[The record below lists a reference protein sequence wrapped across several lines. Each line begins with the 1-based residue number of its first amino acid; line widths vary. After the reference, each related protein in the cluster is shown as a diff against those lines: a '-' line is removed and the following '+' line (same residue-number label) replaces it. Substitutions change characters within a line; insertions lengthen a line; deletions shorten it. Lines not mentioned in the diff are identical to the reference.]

1 MFNPAK
7 ASQNIKNEFVDYIS
21 TTHSFADKGLQA
33 QFLTQLNENIAKGP
47 LLEIKDVF
55 VQGKSI
61 NELINEGVLSPLF
74 RELESAKPSGK
85 LYQHKLPID
94 RKLYLHQE
102 NAIKAIVGGNN
113 TVVSTGT
120 GSGKTNCFLIPVL
133 NELLREKE
141 AGTMP
146 SAGVRALF
154 IYPMNALAN
163 DQMKNIREILM
174 CYPDITF
181 GVYNGGTENDEEKA
195 IAVYEAMFAKEKNE
209 KLRHR
214 LDNEIL
220 SRDEMKKTPPNILF
234 TNYAMLEHLLFRPKD
249 DVLFSNSDF
258 RFVVL
263 DEAHVYNGATGIET
277 SILLRRLRAR
287 MNTSKDTRF
296 ILTSATLGSDSSA
309 DDDIVTFAENLCG
322 VPFNKANI
330 IRATRENYVPNGN
343 AKSFPLELYKEL
355 AQEDNVVWR
364 VFEKYGIS
372 VDKAKNE
379 NELIYDFLIQTDLYH
394 LMRQKIGN
402 VCDLNDLVSTLR
414 IDIHTA
420 IAFISL
426 CTRAQKNR
434 KSLLDARYHFF
445 IRSLEGCYATISRD
459 KKLFLNRQ
467 KKYCENGKENNVF
480 EIAICEDC
488 GRIAV
493 VGKVE
498 DRKLL
503 QTSKLEEKVE
513 FFYLDDDDNDE
524 IEDEELID
532 EEVSLKKEYYYL
544 CPICGAIVAAN
555 EVHNLPCDCGREHYV
570 RVVKAKI
577 LKMGAR
583 CGNCCR
589 GAYKRLYLG
598 NEAATAVLATSLY
611 EELPELEYE
620 DVEEKVVTKNIFAKA
635 ALSDKKTAKRTGRQ
649 FLAFS
654 DSRQEAA
661 KFACYLGKSYNEFLR
676 RRGICRLIEEQ
687 GLELA
692 SQKLTISDFV
702 KILTNYYNNKKCFAK
717 SNSDESN
724 LTVNSR
730 KNAWVALLNELAR
743 YNSTTSLTALGQIQF
758 EYLGNTPEIV
768 ENIANTYNASV
779 SATKALLDLLVFE
792 IVKTGAVYTDTDSD
806 IDDNDREYIFYTS
819 SQRFVT
825 YLKAPED
832 KRITVTSF
840 APRNKQ
846 GKQNEFYKTNK
857 MYYVCRT
864 LGITE
869 QEAADFL
876 QQYFDYLTKP
886 EYGNNYCLDD
896 INKDGTYVVRAKS
909 FLVKINKRKDAHWY
923 KCKKCGKITQF
934 NLDGKCPSVRCEGV
948 LEEIAPTDIV
958 KDNHFAKLYLSDRMS
973 PLFIKEHT
981 AQLSKKE
988 SAEYQEQFIKKE
1000 INALSCSTTFEMGV
1014 DVGDLE
1020 TVFLRDVPPLPSN
1033 YAQRAGRA
1041 GRSINAAAFALTFA
1055 KLSSHDLSFFR
1066 DPKKMINGIILPPL
1080 FKVDNEKIVRRHV
1093 YAVALSMFFAEN
1105 EDLYN
1110 YNNADKFINEKGY
1123 EKFIEWIRTNPDR
1136 LKKMLEVSIPNIDN
1150 LHKRIGIDNFEWV
1163 DSFCGEEGV
1172 FTQLI
1177 NEYES
1182 NIDNFNKLIKKLT
1195 KEGDLSK
1202 AASCERKLYNYKNN
1216 KLIEFL
1222 ARGNILPRYGFP
1234 VDTVE
1239 LYQNTTANNIS
1250 KLRLSRDLQIAIA
1263 EYAPSSEVVAD
1274 GRLYTSRYIKKAMIG
1289 NNRHDWHTGYI
1300 AVCDNKNCGTVN
1312 YSVVPPSKEGIPCI
1326 SCGKKL
1332 KSMNFFESIE
1342 PRSGFVTERKDKD
1355 VPMTKQEKNYRSEDY
1370 YIGNTSAKTIDKYY
1384 FSFNGIELQVESTT
1398 NDSLM
1403 VKSSTNFYVCP
1414 LCGYSVAEDEGIGEK
1429 DIEKQMRAGALF
1441 VETSKAHESLFG
1453 QYNCNSKKL
1462 DRRSLHHVFNTDVA
1476 KITINCDTSD
1486 YNTMVS
1492 VVYAILNAIAKD
1504 LNIERRDIKACLS
1517 QKMINNKL
1525 QYSVIIYDAVPG
1537 GAGHSRRLVTKD
1549 GKMLYAI
1556 LMSALRNMEQCNCD
1570 PSCYNCL
1577 RSYENQKIHDQLDR
1591 KLAAEFL
1598 KQFEGEIKVI
1608 EKIKDEDKKKLK
1620 VTNKNSSIKSETY
1633 DDIFDEF
1640 GNDEVVIR
1648 LRDTFKS
1655 KSLEKP
1661 DYEWVD
1667 FDIEGQTGY
1676 ADLLWEKKKLLLFA
1690 SDNQE
1695 GYAIA
1700 KQSDYKCYLLDV
1712 SFNIDDFLSDFS
1724 EE

>member
-1 MFNPAK
+1 MFNTAK

-21 TTHSFADKGLQA
+21 TTHSFADKELQK
-33 QFLTQLNENIAKGP
+33 QFVNELNENISKGP

-55 VQGKSI
+55 EQGLSI
-61 NELINEGVLSPLF
+61 NELIEEGVLSPLF
-74 RELESAKPSGK
+74 RELESAKPLGK
-85 LYQHKLPID
+85 LYKHKLPID

-102 NAIKAIVGGNN
+102 NAIRAIVGGNN
-113 TVVSTGT
+113 AVVSTGT

-141 AGTMP
+141 EGTIP
-146 SAGVRALF
+146 GPGVRALF

-163 DQMKNIREILM
+163 DQMKNIREMLM
-174 CYPDITF
+174 YYPDITF

-249 DVLFSNSDF
+249 DVIFSNSDF

-277 SILLRRLRAR
+277 AILLRRLRAR
-287 MNTSKDTRF
+287 MASTKDTRF
-296 ILTSATLGSDSSA
+296 ILTSATLGSDSKA

-322 VPFNKANI
+322 VSFDKKNI
-330 IRATRENYVPNGN
+330 IRATREKYVSNPNVS
-343 AKSFPLELYKEL
+343 KFPLELYIEL
-355 AQEDNVVWR
+355 AEDENIAWR
-364 VFEKYGIS
+364 VFEKYGIA
-372 VDKAKNE
+372 VDKTKDE
-379 NELIYDFLIQTDLYH
+379 NELIYNFLVQTDLYH
-394 LMRQKIGN
+394 LMRQKVGN
-402 VCDLNDLVSTLR
+402 VCDLTDLVSNLN
-414 IDIHTA
+414 IDMQTA
-420 IAFISL
+420 IAFIAL
-426 CTRAQKNR
+426 CTRAQKGG

-445 IRSLEGCYATISRD
+445 IRSLEGCYATLDDS

-467 KKYCENGKENNVF
+467 KKYFENGNEHTVF
-480 EIAICEDC
+480 EISICEDC

-498 DRKLL
+498 NRKLL

-513 FFYLDDDDNDE
+513 YFYLESDDNSEIDDE
-524 IEDEELID
+524 DLLDED
-532 EEVSLKKEYYYL
+532 VSLKKEYYYL
-544 CPICGAIVAAN
+544 CPICGGIVAAN
-555 EVHNLPCDCGREHYV
+555 ELHNPPCDCGKENYIK
-570 RVVKAKI
+570 VVKAKV
-577 LKMGAR
+577 LKTGAR

-611 EELPELEYE
+611 EELPELVYE
-620 DVEEKVVTKNIFAKA
+620 EVEEKVATKNIFARA
-635 ALSDKKTAKRTGRQ
+635 ALSNKKQAKRTGRQ

-676 RRGICRLIEEQ
+676 RRGICRLIQEQ
-687 GLELA
+687 GDELA
-692 SQKLTISDFV
+692 SQKITISDFV
-702 KILTNYYNNKKCFAK
+702 KILTRYYNNKKSFAK
-717 SNSDESN
+717 SNNDESN
-724 LTVNSR
+724 LTVNSH

-743 YNSTTSLTALGQIQF
+743 YNSNTSLTALGQIQF

-768 ENIANTYNASV
+768 ENIANTYNRSIE
-779 SATKALLDLLVFE
+779 ATKALLDLLVFE
-792 IVKTGAVYTDTDSD
+792 IVKTGAIYTDTDSD
-806 IDDNDREYIFYTS
+806 IDDNDREYIFYS
-819 SQRFVT
+819 PSQRFIT
-825 YLKAPED
+825 YLKSPAD
-832 KRITVTSF
+832 NRITVSSF

-864 LGITE
+864 LGISE
-869 QEAADFL
+869 QEAAEFL
-876 QQYFDYLTKP
+876 QQYFDYLIKP

-896 INKDGTYVVRAKS
+896 INKDGTYVLRAKS
-909 FLVKINKRKDAHWY
+909 FLVKLNKSLNTHWY

-934 NLDGKCPSVRCEGV
+934 NLDGKCPSVRCEGE
-948 LEEIAPTDIV
+948 LYEITSDEII

-988 SAEYQEQFIKKE
+988 SAEYQEQFVKKE

-1055 KLSSHDLSFFR
+1055 KLSSHDLSFFKE
-1066 DPKKMINGIILPPL
+1066 PKRMISGTILPPL
-1080 FKVDNEKIVRRHV
+1080 FRIDNEKIVRRHV

-1105 EDLYN
+1105 EELYN
-1110 YNNADKFINEKGY
+1110 YNNADKFINSKGY
-1123 EKFIEWIRTNPDR
+1123 EGFIDWIKTSPER
-1136 LKKMLEVSIPNIDN
+1136 LKQMIKVSIPNVDN
-1150 LHKRIGIDNFEWV
+1150 LHERIGV
-1163 DSFCGEEGV
+1163 DSFAWVDALCGEDGV

-1182 NIDNFNKLIKKLT
+1182 NVDNFNKLINKLT
-1195 KEGDLSK
+1195 KEGEITK

-1239 LYQNTTANNIS
+1239 LHQNTTANNIS
-1250 KLRLSRDLQIAIA
+1250 RLRLSRDLQIAIA

-1274 GRLYTSRYIKKAMIG
+1274 GRLYTSRYIKKAAIG
-1289 NNRHDWHTGYI
+1289 NSNHKDWHIGHI
-1300 AVCDNKNCGTVN
+1300 AVCDCGYVD
-1312 YSVVPPSKEGIPCI
+1312 YQIVPPTSNGVVCK
-1326 SCGKKL
+1326 SCGKTINKM
-1332 KSMNFFESIE
+1332 SYWESIE

-1384 FSFNGIELQVESTT
+1384 FSFNGIGIKVESTT

-1403 VKSSTNFYVCP
+1403 VKSATSFYVCP
-1414 LCGYSVAEDEGIGEK
+1414 LCGYAVAEDEGIGEK
-1429 DIEKQMRAGALF
+1429 EIEKQMRSGALS
-1441 VETSKAHESLFG
+1441 VETTKAHESLFG
-1453 QYNCNSKKL
+1453 QYNCNSKRL
-1462 DRRSLHHVFNTDVA
+1462 ERRSLHHVFNTDVA
-1476 KITINCDTSD
+1476 KITFNCDTSD
-1486 YNTMVS
+1486 YKTMIS
-1492 VVYAILNAIAKD
+1492 VVFAILNAIAKD

-1517 QKMINNKL
+1517 QKMINGRL

-1549 GKMLYAI
+1549 GKMLYSI
-1556 LMSALRNMEQCNCD
+1556 FMSALENMETCNCD

-1591 KLAAEFL
+1591 KLAANFL
-1598 KQFEGEIKVI
+1598 RQFKGEIVVMSSV
-1608 EKIKDEDKKKLK
+1608 DKKE
-1620 VTNKNSSIKSETY
+1620 S
-1633 DDIFDEF
+1633 
-1640 GNDEVVIR
+1640 
-1648 LRDTFKS
+1648 
-1655 KSLEKP
+1655 
-1661 DYEWVD
+1661 
-1667 FDIEGQTGY
+1667 
-1676 ADLLWEKKKLLLFA
+1676 AD
-1690 SDNQE
+1690 
-1695 GYAIA
+1695 
-1700 KQSDYKCYLLDV
+1700 
-1712 SFNIDDFLSDFS
+1712 
-1724 EE
+1724 